1 MAAAKE
7 TPRQKMIGMI
17 YLVLTALL
25 ALNVSSTVLDKFAFI
40 NESLQRANA
49 ETTARNI
56 NTIGRMKESVEERGN
71 REEDLRVIADV
82 EALRARTGQVF
93 QTLQEYKET
102 FVDITGGYEEG
113 REGDMRFING
123 KTDYDEVGHYMM
135 SKQEGGE
142 GHGETMKQELNDYAD
157 YVKEILEKNGAS
169 EERLEA
175 FRKMAKDAV
184 EDEI

>member
-56 NTIGRMKESVEERGN
+56 STIGRMKESVEERGN

-93 QTLQEYKET
+93 QTL
-102 FVDITGGYEEG
+102 
-113 REGDMRFING
+113 
-123 KTDYDEVGHYMM
+123 
-135 SKQEGGE
+135 
-142 GHGETMKQELNDYAD
+142 
-157 YVKEILEKNGAS
+157 
-169 EERLEA
+169 
-175 FRKMAKDAV
+175 
-184 EDEI
+184 